1 MDFVIG
7 IVEVIL
13 CRLGVLRLFQL
24 ASETNT
30 HKWISAPPFHLKE
43 KKNVKC
49 ALLGTAACSFMHV
62 KCQHEKLELVEFM
75 PMKLLIENGE
85 KKVEQWSHCV
95 YQFLEH
101 VQGTQYQ
108 QKKTIT

>member
-1 MDFVIG
+1 
-7 IVEVIL
+7 
-13 CRLGVLRLFQL
+13 
-24 ASETNT
+24 
-30 HKWISAPPFHLKE
+30 
-43 KKNVKC
+43 
-49 ALLGTAACSFMHV
+49 MHV

-108 QKKTIT
+108 QKNNHLTSAADAITKSQCSS